1 MYLDVDGLP
10 VEVHGHP
17 PGSEWNGYYRQ
28 RMYLGLVASCGETG
42 DLIDGEIFPGASY
55 LGKKALKLTLRV
67 VDRCRGR
74 LCGSMIVRMD
84 AGFPEPGLLKGL
96 ESRSV
101 PYIARI
107 RKNEVLNRMVKVC
120 HGIRPSLHRARTA
133 LLSAHILPVCWGT
146 RCSLRCAWSG
156 GRRNGLGARG
166 TFTTDC

>member
-17 PGSEWNGYYRQ
+17 PGSEERILSPKDVPWVG
-28 RMYLGLVASCGETG
+28 GSCGETG

-96 ESRSV
+96 ESRSD
-101 PYIARI
+101 IARI
-107 RKNEVLNRMVKVC
+107 RKNEV
-120 HGIRPSLHRARTA
+120 
-133 LLSAHILPVCWGT
+133 
-146 RCSLRCAWSG
+146 
-156 GRRNGLGARG
+156 GRSP
-166 TFTTDC
+166 T